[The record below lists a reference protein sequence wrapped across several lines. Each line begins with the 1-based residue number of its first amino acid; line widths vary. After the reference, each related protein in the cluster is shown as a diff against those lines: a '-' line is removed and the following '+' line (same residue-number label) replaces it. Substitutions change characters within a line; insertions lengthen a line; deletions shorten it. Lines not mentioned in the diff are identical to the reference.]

1 MPGGGLHVG
10 EDPWLGALRETE
22 EEIGDLPP
30 QLECVK
36 TFHHLEEDQKIQAY
50 VYLCDVPYFQPKMNG
65 STPEETQG
73 AAWFRKKE
81 VGNLRLAP
89 KFREDWEDSVCLK
102 NNATKSLQ
110 RLATENGEVVIRD
123 EPRYG
128 AGTGSNWPYPVRA
141 DGVPVNDRPGGGQVT
156 GEMGAIEPPFVQDDL
171 SSRVSGPVY
180 PRGSNDEGQPRR
192 RGKGTPAKKLPHG
205 EGQWPEHEQPDSP
218 GIGAQ
223 IVPGGPVKGV
233 TPVTGSVAA
242 RAPEPYKPGSVVPQA
257 FDPGEEV
264 EQLTDEGDVIQHD

>member
-1 MPGGGLHVG
+1 
-10 EDPWLGALRETE
+10 
-22 EEIGDLPP
+22 
-30 QLECVK
+30 
-36 TFHHLEEDQKIQAY
+36 
-50 VYLCDVPYFQPKMNG
+50 MNG
-65 STPEETQG
+65 ATPEETQG

-81 VGNLRLAP
+81 VGNLKLAP

-102 NNATKSLQ
+102 DNATKSLQINKSLEMVPVFAEGLKSLQ

-141 DGVPVNDRPGGGQVT
+141 DGVPVNNRPGGGQT
-156 GEMGAIEPPFVQDDL
+156 GGEMGAIEPPFTQDDL
-171 SSRVSGPVY
+171 SSRVSGSVY

-192 RGKGTPAKKLPHG
+192 RGKGTPAKKLPHDP
-205 EGQWPEHEQPDSP
+205 EGQWPEQEQPDSP

-242 RAPEPYKPGSVVPQA
+242 RAPEPYKPGSVPPQA
-257 FDPGEEV
+257 FDPAENV